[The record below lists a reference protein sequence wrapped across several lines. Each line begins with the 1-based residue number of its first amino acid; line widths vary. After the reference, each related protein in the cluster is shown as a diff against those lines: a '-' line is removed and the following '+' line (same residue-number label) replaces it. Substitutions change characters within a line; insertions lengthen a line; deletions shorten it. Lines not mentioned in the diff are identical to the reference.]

1 MLIAGGGRF
10 GSGDEHVG
18 YHGNTGLHRPDGASH
33 RISVIFYLTKI
44 VEPKQPEDNA
54 AADSP
59 QPTAAAVVVHAPLED
74 SLAKPEVLPPSPPAP
89 QGAREVALAGTQL
102 LARPADAALPA
113 TDAGEL
119 GE

>member
-74 SLAKPEVLPPSPPAP
+74 SLAKPEVLPPSLP
-89 QGAREVALAGTQL
+89 VALAGTQL
-102 LARPADAALPA
+102 PARPADAALPA

>member
-74 SLAKPEVLPPSPPAP
+74 SLAKPEVLPPSPP
-89 QGAREVALAGTQL
+89 VALAGTQL